1 MEIALWILAGYVL
14 LSVALTPLQYNYLK
28 ENTAQRKKLGLTQE
42 EYYEKMSFES
52 ELLHF
57 NAQGNPLFFGANVLA
72 GFLYSRRHK

>member
-14 LSVALTPLQYNYLK
+14 LSIVLLPIQYHYLK

-52 ELLHF
+52 EQLHY
-57 NAQGNPLFFGANVLA
+57 NVQSNLLFFGANVLA
-72 GFLYSRRHK
+72 SFLYSRRHK